1 MTNQNITS
9 PALYHQ
15 NQPPDSGSVHESQE
29 ALGIAASQPPLYM
42 RCVFLFRVFYNFQWR
57 GEAPRPRTSPSLQKF
72 VSADDKSKHK
82 HAQPFITRTNIL
94 TLALY
99 MSHIGGSFG
108 YRGIAGT
115 AIHAVCV
122 FVLRCLTFFVETRSE
137 ASTARPPATKSPFL
151 LMTNQ
156 NITSPAHYHQN
167 QPPDSGSVHES
178 QQQQLWLSL
187 HGILRHTSV
196 CVFVILQV
204 QFSVERSG
212 TTDLSRRPKIFVKA
226 AI

>member
-99 MSHIGGSFG
+99 MSHIGGALA
-108 YRGIAGT
+108 IA
-115 AIHAVCV
+115 ASQAPPYMPCV
-122 FVLRCLTFFVETRSE
+122 FLFKGVLHFSWRQEAKPLLLVLR
-137 ASTARPPATKSPFL
+137 PPKVRF
-151 LMTNQ
+151 
-156 NITSPAHYHQN
+156 
-167 QPPDSGSVHES
+167 
-178 QQQQLWLSL
+178 
-187 HGILRHTSV
+187 
-196 CVFVILQV
+196 C
-204 QFSVERSG
+204 
-212 TTDLSRRPKIFVKA
+212 
-226 AI
+226 

>member
-122 FVLRCLTFFVETRSE
+122 FCLKVSYIFRGDKKRSLYC
-137 ASTARPPATKSPFL
+137 SSSGHQKSVSADDKSKHNKPSPL
-151 LMTNQ
+151 SPEP
-156 NITSPAHYHQN
+156 TS
-167 QPPDSGSVHES
+167 
-178 QQQQLWLSL
+178 
-187 HGILRHTSV
+187 
-196 CVFVILQV
+196 
-204 QFSVERSG
+204 
-212 TTDLSRRPKIFVKA
+212 
-226 AI
+226 

>member
-1 MTNQNITS
+1 MLGLGCLRTTTVVGTHGLDRFHGERSKMSNVTRKQGSNARTPVTKSPFLSMTNQNITS

-108 YRGIAGT
+108 YRDIAGT
-115 AIHAVCV
+115 ALHAVCV
-122 FVLRCLTFFVETRSE
+122 FV
-137 ASTARPPATKSPFL
+137 
-151 LMTNQ
+151 
-156 NITSPAHYHQN
+156 
-167 QPPDSGSVHES
+167 
-178 QQQQLWLSL
+178 
-187 HGILRHTSV
+187 
-196 CVFVILQV
+196 
-204 QFSVERSG
+204 
-212 TTDLSRRPKIFVKA
+212 
-226 AI
+226 

>member
-15 NQPPDSGSVHESQE
+15 NQPPDSALYMSHSGGSFGYR
-29 ALGIAASQPPLYM
+29 GIAATAIHAVRVSVLQFSVE
-42 RCVFLFRVFYNFQWR
+42 RGGEVFT
-57 GEAPRPRTSPSLQKF
+57 ARPTTSPSPQKF

-82 HAQPFITRTNIL
+82 HAQPFITRTNLL

-99 MSHIGGSFG
+99 MSHSGGSFG
-108 YRGIAGT
+108 YRGIAVT

-122 FVLRCLTFFVETRSE
+122 FVLGCLTFFVERRSE

-156 NITSPAHYHQN
+156 NITSPALYHQN
-167 QPPDSGSVHES
+167 QPPDSSSVHES

-187 HGILRHTSV
+187 HRIHCHTYFVRFCYTSSTIFRGEKRHN
-196 CVFVILQV
+196 
-204 QFSVERSG
+204 
-212 TTDLSRRPKIFVKA
+212 
-226 AI
+226 